1 MKNSSK
7 LCIVAVLLSCALIA
21 SSFLMTKLFVRIKKE
36 YEAEIS
42 VKGYAEK
49 YVKSDVGKLN
59 FSFSTRNIE
68 LKNAYIE
75 LERHRLIVLSF
86 LYKKGIKKEEICVNH
101 LNTQKVYKKDEK
113 GKQTNTLEY
122 YIVTQGIE
130 VSSINV
136 DLIKSLSVSISSLIK
151 LGLDVNTMP
160 PNFYLSDL
168 GDLKLKLLAMATED
182 AYKRAQTLASNSG
195 GAVGKLNSARQ
206 GVFQITTPNST
217 ETSDYGV
224 YDTST
229 IDKTAK
235 VVVTLD
241 YTIEEAD

>member
-1 MKNSSK
+1 MGNSSK
-7 LCIVAVLLSCALIA
+7 YCIVAVLLCGALIA
-21 SSFLMTKLFVRIKKE
+21 SSFLMTRLFIRIKKE
-36 YEAEIS
+36 YEEEIS

-59 FSFSTRNIE
+59 FSVSTRNIE

-75 LERHRLIVLSF
+75 LERDRLIVLAF
-86 LYKKGIKKEEICVNH
+86 LNKKGIKKEEICINH
-101 LNTQKVYKKDEK
+101 INTREIYKKDEK
-113 GKQTNTLEY
+113 GKETNTLEY
-122 YIVTQGIE
+122 YIATQAIE
-130 VSSINV
+130 LTSTNV
-136 DLIKSLSVSISSLIK
+136 ELIKSLSVSISSLMK
-151 LGLDVNTMP
+151 LGLDISTNA

-168 GDLKLKLLAMATED
+168 GDLKLKLLALATED
-182 AYKRAQTLASNSG
+182 AYKRAQILASNSG

-241 YTIEEAD
+241 YTIEE